1 MKIVGNDVI
10 LETEEEG
17 MVLLN
22 AIKANLSKKPSKEDE
37 EEIEY
42 ALGLYYSLMCSNCE
56 GVEDENN

>member
-10 LETEEEG
+10 LETEGEG
-17 MVLLN
+17 MALLN

-42 ALGLYYSLMCSNCE
+42 ALRLYYSLMYNNC
-56 GVEDENN
+56 